1 MTNGTSP
8 VWLAC
13 GLRTPF
19 VRVDGAMAARDQ
31 LTMSVPVAQ
40 AMAQQVNGASI
51 HPIGLD
57 EIRVERQAL
66 QAQPATSES
75 NCGHNPS

>member
-19 VRVDGAMAARDQ
+19 VRVDGALAGRDQ

-40 AMAQQVNGASI
+40 ATG
-51 HPIGLD
+51 
-57 EIRVERQAL
+57 
-66 QAQPATSES
+66 
-75 NCGHNPS
+75 